1 MDRNPQIREEVDKM
15 SGMGQTIYDRGMEK
29 GIEQGME
36 KGIEQGVMQGI
47 IKMGYD
53 LGLPDS
59 EIIKQLQ
66 AQLGASLQKA
76 HEYLEKF
83 GKQTV

>member
-1 MDRNPQIREEVDKM
+1 M
-15 SGMGQTIYDRGMEK
+15 SGMGQTIYDR
-29 GIEQGME
+29 GME

-53 LGLPDS
+53 LELPES

-66 AQLGASLQKA
+66 TQLGTSLQKA
-76 HEYLEKF
+76 QEYLNKF
-83 GKQTV
+83 GKKTESVTRQSAPPNIAKTEN